1 MQEPFDVSKRIVIET
16 AVQALVQFK
25 LAFNRD
31 LSSSML
37 AELYVALQLNLLPI
51 EGCNH
56 PGYDLVS
63 RDGTK
68 YQVKQRHADV
78 LNVDTNNFD
87 FDYLVLVNL
96 TDDFR
101 LKGMWRLS
109 VEGARKLFV
118 RREKFRK
125 YQASQKAVKAA
136 AEILGLS
143 ASAQVA

>member
-1 MQEPFDVSKRIVIET
+1 MQESAILTVGDASKR
-16 AVQALVQFK
+16 AVVEIAVHALVQFNQ
-25 LAFNRD
+25 AFGRD

-37 AELYVALQLNLLPI
+37 AELYVGRQLNLLPM

-68 YQVKQRHADV
+68 YQVKQRRADV
-78 LNVDTNNFD
+78 LNVDTNHFD

-109 VEGARKLFV
+109 VESARKLFV
-118 RREKFRK
+118 HREKFRK
-125 YQASQKAVKAA
+125 YQAT
-136 AEILGLS
+136 
-143 ASAQVA
+143 